1 MRIAVA
7 GCSCCARAAPSSAS
21 SCRVPLIRYCCSIPS
36 VAEEGS
42 TQVKSSSTLTHKL
55 LRTFGFFFNGGGSS
69 NDLEEG
75 LLGNSSGRRKSDRI
89 KRDIII
95 TLLAMC
101 FSLFIRFLW
110 LALTI
115 AGDFFSSDI
124 TRYSRGVC
132 ADDQPEVFLLFV
144 TANAVPWVIYALHV
158 VAQPL
163 PVFVTVWTMGAVGDA
178 PLRLRR

>member
-1 MRIAVA
+1 MQA
-7 GCSCCARAAPSSAS
+7 
-21 SCRVPLIRYCCSIPS
+21 
-36 VAEEGS
+36 
-42 TQVKSSSTLTHKL
+42 KSSSTLTHKL
-55 LRTFGFFFNGGGSS
+55 LKTFGFFFNGGGSS
-69 NDLEEG
+69 DDLEEG

-89 KRDIII
+89 KRDIIV

-115 AGDFFSSDI
+115 AGDFFSSDS

-132 ADDQPEVFLLFV
+132 ADDQPKVFLLFV

-178 PLRLRR
+178 PARPRR